1 MAGGGPG
8 CAGSLAWLAIGPHQL
23 KTADLRQSRHRDQ
36 KKCSLPAAAA
46 SPARELALPA
56 VRVRPVQAITQLLQ
70 AARLGDR
77 AAADAVV
84 AQLYTDLQ
92 RLARRQ
98 VRDAGHLTLLDTTA
112 LVHEA
117 WLRVAGAPGA
127 EFPDRR
133 HFLAYAAQAMRSVV
147 VDLVRARRAERRGGG
162 QAELTLDTAIADQ
175 LPQSDDEVLRVHEAL
190 DELAQLE
197 PRLAQVVEMRY
208 FAGLREPEIA
218 EALGVTERTV
228 QRDWQK
234 ARLFLSMSLA

>member
-1 MAGGGPG
+1 MP
-8 CAGSLAWLAIGPHQL
+8 
-23 KTADLRQSRHRDQ
+23 D
-36 KKCSLPAAAA
+36 
-46 SPARELALPA
+46 
-56 VRVRPVQAITQLLQ
+56 ITQLLQ

-77 AAADAVV
+77 AAADQVV
-84 AQLYTDLQ
+84 AQLYAEL
-92 RLARRQ
+92 RRIARRQ
-98 VRDAGHLTLLDTTA
+98 VRRAGDLTLLDTTA

-117 WLRVAGAPGA
+117 WLRLSGTEGKD
-127 EFPDRR
+127 FPDRR

-147 VDLVRARRAERRGGG
+147 IDLVRARQAERRGGG
-162 QAELTLDTAIADQ
+162 QEHLTLNTAIAELT
-175 LPQSDDEVLRVHEAL
+175 PQGDDDVLRVHEAL

-208 FAGLREPEIA
+208 FGGLLEQEIA

>member
-1 MAGGGPG
+1 MN
-8 CAGSLAWLAIGPHQL
+8 
-23 KTADLRQSRHRDQ
+23 D
-36 KKCSLPAAAA
+36 
-46 SPARELALPA
+46 
-56 VRVRPVQAITQLLQ
+56 ITQLLQ
-70 AARLGDR
+70 AARHGDR
-77 AAADAVV
+77 AAADQVV

-92 RLARRQ
+92 RMARRH
-98 VRDAGHLTLLDTTA
+98 VRDAGHMTLLDTTA

-117 WLRVAGAPGA
+117 WLRLAGGQGA

-147 VDLVRARRAERRGGG
+147 IDLVRARQAERRGGG
-162 QAELTLDTAIADQ
+162 LAHVTLDTAVAEQ
-175 LPQSDDEVLRVHEAL
+175 LPQGDADVLRVHEAL

-208 FAGLREPEIA
+208 FAGLREQEIA

-234 ARLFLSMSLA
+234 ARLFLSISLDA

>member
-1 MAGGGPG
+1 
-8 CAGSLAWLAIGPHQL
+8 
-23 KTADLRQSRHRDQ
+23 
-36 KKCSLPAAAA
+36 
-46 SPARELALPA
+46 
-56 VRVRPVQAITQLLQ
+56 VQAITQLLQ

-77 AAADAVV
+77 AAADQVV
-84 AQLYTDLQ
+84 AHLYVDLQ

-117 WLRVAGAPGA
+117 WMRVAGAQGA

-147 VDLVRARRAERRGGG
+147 VDAVRARRADRRGGG
-162 QAELTLDTAIADQ
+162 ELHLTLDTAVADQ
-175 LPQSDDEVLRVHEAL
+175 LPQGDEDVLRVHEAL
-190 DELAQLE
+190 GELAQIE

-234 ARLFLSMSLA
+234 ARLFLSMSLTA

>member
-1 MAGGGPG
+1 M
-8 CAGSLAWLAIGPHQL
+8 
-23 KTADLRQSRHRDQ
+23 
-36 KKCSLPAAAA
+36 
-46 SPARELALPA
+46 
-56 VRVRPVQAITQLLQ
+56 QAITQLLQ
-70 AARLGDR
+70 AARAGDR
-77 AAADAVV
+77 AAADQVV
-84 AQLYTDLQ
+84 AQLYVDLQ
-92 RLARRQ
+92 RLARRH

-117 WLRVAGAPGA
+117 WLRVAGAEGA
-127 EFPDRR
+127 AFPDRR

-162 QAELTLDTAIADQ
+162 EAHLTLDTVMAEQ
-175 LPQSDDEVLRVHEAL
+175 LPDGDADVLRVHEAL
-190 DELAQLE
+190 DELAQVE

-234 ARLFLSMSLA
+234 ARLFLSMSLAD